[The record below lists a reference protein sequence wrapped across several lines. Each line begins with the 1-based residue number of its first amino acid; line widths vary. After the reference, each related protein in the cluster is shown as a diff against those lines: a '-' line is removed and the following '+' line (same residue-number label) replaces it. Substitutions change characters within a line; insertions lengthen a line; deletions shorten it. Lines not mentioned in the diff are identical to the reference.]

1 MKIVD
6 LSHTMSIHTPGWVG
20 YAGNKMYYA
29 QNLQTQMIV
38 AQRVETSMHSGTH
51 FDGAMH
57 ATDGRTGDMAS
68 LPMDYLV
75 NHGVVVDLSKQVTD
89 WTSITPEMIEKS
101 GAEIREGDIL
111 ILYTGWYKYYEGQAQ
126 QDLVRY
132 FCYHPGP
139 NLATLEWMLKK
150 KIKWFG
156 MDTGSCDHPMNT
168 SIRNMRPDIAR
179 EFEQRIGK
187 SPADYFGTFEYVHK
201 RSGRKVR
208 QDTFPFHNYAFQEG
222 LLHAENLGGDL
233 ELVLGKR
240 CIIGAFPWRYEGLE
254 ACPCRILAIFDAGS
268 DAVEAL
274 GDAAKG
280 IVKIV

>member
-179 EFEQRIGK
+179 EFEQRMGK
-187 SPADYFGTFEYVHK
+187 SAADYFGTFEYVHK

-280 IVKIV
+280 IVKIA

>member
-101 GAEIREGDIL
+101 GAEIRDGDIL

-179 EFEQRIGK
+179 EFEQRMGK

-280 IVKIV
+280 IVKIA

>member
-1 MKIVD
+1 
-6 LSHTMSIHTPGWVG
+6 
-20 YAGNKMYYA
+20 
-29 QNLQTQMIV
+29 
-38 AQRVETSMHSGTH
+38 
-51 FDGAMH
+51 
-57 ATDGRTGDMAS
+57 MAS

-179 EFEQRIGK
+179 EFEQRMGK

-268 DAVEAL
+268 DAVEAI

-280 IVKIV
+280 IVKIA